1 MLRHISYKLK
11 GKGKRKKGQG
21 GAHVEEEAPKEEDGL
36 LSKDNGEEEGALQ
49 GEASR
54 HNSRRS
60 TTC

>member
-1 MLRHISYKLK
+1 M
-11 GKGKRKKGQG
+11 
-21 GAHVEEEAPKEEDGL
+21 EEEAPKEEDGL

-49 GEASR
+49 GEANN